1 MNRATL
7 LNRFI
12 LSLQSDY
19 EPLSLLRAKQIT
31 LNNTNLRKA
40 AVLVLL
46 VERVNG
52 LNVIL
57 TQRAF
62 HLRHHPGQISFP
74 GGSYESGDRNLKAT
88 ALRETYEE
96 IGIVDTDI
104 SIFGSLPSLPTV
116 SGFEIHPYLAFV
128 SKDYSYKID
137 TDEVSSIF
145 EVPINHFFHSKHFLP
160 LPIHSKNHIHITY
173 GTCYNEYL
181 IWGATAQILYFIKSQ
196 LIQ

>member
-12 LSLQSDY
+12 LSLQSNY

-31 LNNTNLRKA
+31 LNSTNLRKA
-40 AVLVLL
+40 AVLVPL
-46 VERVNG
+46 VERADG

-74 GGSYESGDRNLKAT
+74 GGSYESADRNLKAT

-116 SGFEIHPYLAFV
+116 SGFEIYPYLAFV
-128 SKDYSYKID
+128 SKEYSYKID

-145 EVPINHFFHSKHFLP
+145 EVPINHFFHSKYFLP
-160 LPIHSKNHIHITY
+160 LTIHSNNHIHITY
-173 GTCYNEYL
+173 GTCYKEYL
-181 IWGATAQILYFIKSQ
+181 IWGATAQILNFIKSQ
-196 LIQ
+196 VIQ